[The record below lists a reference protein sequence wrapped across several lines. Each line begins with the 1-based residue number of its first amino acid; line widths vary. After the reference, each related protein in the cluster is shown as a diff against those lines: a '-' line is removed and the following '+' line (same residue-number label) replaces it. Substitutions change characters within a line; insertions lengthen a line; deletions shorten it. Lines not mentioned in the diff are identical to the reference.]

1 MQRKPPGVAAS
12 FSPGCAQVA
21 TKSGGVYE
29 FEKTSRNCGSH
40 LAPEERTGTARIG
53 VARLLD
59 DESAPAQNLASPFMK
74 ILLVED
80 HAGSRRNLQRLIGNR
95 GHEVVGV
102 SSAEE
107 AEKMLATEFFPF
119 LILDWMLPGKSGV
132 ALCRELRAQPKGDE
146 MFILLVTAR
155 ADTADLEQALEAG
168 ANDYLTK
175 PLDLALLNVRISVAE
190 RQIRELGERN
200 QARAALEE
208 SARTTANILENT
220 TDGFFAVDSDWKIT
234 HLNAEG
240 ETLLARTRDELLGH
254 VLWEKFPE
262 QIGSVFEA
270 NYRRVMADQVAVEFE
285 AIDSSGK
292 VWYEVHAY
300 PSNGGVSVFFR
311 DVSERK
317 RTESERL
324 TTSKLESLGTLAG
337 GIAHDLNNI
346 LTVISGN
353 IGLAQ
358 IEAPVDSGT
367 LLGFLSKAGQAAQHA
382 AHLSSQLLTFSKGGT
397 PLKKVVSVGELL
409 ERSAEFSLY
418 GSNLRADFDIAVDLW
433 KAEVDAGQIEQVVN
447 ALMLNARDAMPHG
460 GTVRVRARNVVL
472 DNAPDAILP
481 AGHYIKITITDRGP
495 GIAEEFR
502 PKVFDPYFTTKP
514 TGTGLG
520 LAISYSIVKKHGGLL
535 QLENA
540 SPEGCA
546 FAFYLRASDRKLPVP
561 EARVTER
568 AFHFNHQRVLVMD
581 DEAAIRE
588 LTSQLLGTL
597 GYEVTAVPDGLEAV
611 RLYERAL
618 RRGEHYQVVI
628 LDATVRGGMG
638 GVATIE
644 RLRSL
649 DPEVNAII
657 CSGYSDEAALSE
669 FLAYGFRGALPKPF
683 TRTELAEALQR
694 TFETANAN

>member
-1 MQRKPPGVAAS
+1 
-12 FSPGCAQVA
+12 
-21 TKSGGVYE
+21 
-29 FEKTSRNCGSH
+29 
-40 LAPEERTGTARIG
+40 
-53 VARLLD
+53 
-59 DESAPAQNLASPFMK
+59 MK

-80 HAGSRRNLQRLIGNR
+80 HPGSRRNLQRLIARR
-95 GHEVVGV
+95 GHEVVAV
-102 SSAEE
+102 ASAEE
-107 AEKMLATEFFPF
+107 AEAALAADSFPF

-132 ALCRELRAQPKGDE
+132 DLCRELRAQPNSDE

-175 PLDLALLNVRISVAE
+175 PLDVGLLNVRISVAE
-190 RQIRELGERN
+190 RQIRELMERN
-200 QARAALEE
+200 QARAALQE
-208 SARTTANILENT
+208 SARTMTNILEKT
-220 TDGFFAVDSDWKIT
+220 TDGFFAVDSAWRLT
-234 HLNAEG
+234 YVNAAG
-240 ETLLARTRDELLGH
+240 ERMVGRKRDKLLGKL
-254 VLWEKFPE
+254 LWERFPE
-262 QIGSVFEA
+262 LVGSIFQE
-270 NYRRVMADQVAVEFE
+270 NYEKVMAEKAAIEFE
-285 AIDSSGK
+285 ASDSSGK
-292 VWYEVHAY
+292 TWFDVHAY
-300 PSNGGVSVFFR
+300 PSNGGISVFFR
-311 DVSERK
+311 DISERK
-317 RTESERL
+317 KTETERL

-358 IEAPVDSGT
+358 IEAPADSGS

-382 AHLSSQLLTFSKGGT
+382 AHLSSQLLTFSKGGA
-397 PLKKVVSVGELL
+397 PLKKVVSIGELL
-409 ERSAEFSLY
+409 EHSAEFALY

-447 ALMLNARDAMPHG
+447 ALMLNAREAMPLG
-460 GTVRVRARNVVL
+460 GTVRVRARNVVFEESA
-472 DNAPDAILP
+472 NAPLP
-481 AGHYIKITITDRGP
+481 TGRYIRVSITDRGA
-495 GIAEEFR
+495 GISDELR
-502 PKVFDPYFTTKP
+502 TKIFDPYFTTKP

-535 QLENA
+535 LLENSSA
-540 SPEGCA
+540 EGSV
-546 FAFYLRASDRKLPVP
+546 FAFYLRATEHAVSTP
-561 EARVTER
+561 EARVAGR
-568 AFHFNHQRVLVMD
+568 PFHYNHQRILVMD

-597 GYEVTAVPDGLEAV
+597 GYEVTAVSDGLEAV

-618 RRGEHYQVVI
+618 RRGEHFQAVI

-644 RLRSL
+644 RLRSM
-649 DPEVNAII
+649 DPKVNAII

-683 TRTELAEALQR
+683 TRSELADALQR
-694 TFETANAN
+694 TFETASSN

>member
-1 MQRKPPGVAAS
+1 
-12 FSPGCAQVA
+12 
-21 TKSGGVYE
+21 
-29 FEKTSRNCGSH
+29 
-40 LAPEERTGTARIG
+40 
-53 VARLLD
+53 
-59 DESAPAQNLASPFMK
+59 MK

-80 HAGSRRNLQRLIGNR
+80 HPGSRRNLQRLIARR
-95 GHEVVGV
+95 GHEVVAV
-102 SSAEE
+102 ASAEE
-107 AEKMLATEFFPF
+107 AEAALAADSFPF

-132 ALCRELRAQPKGDE
+132 DLCRELRARPNSDE

-175 PLDLALLNVRISVAE
+175 PLDVGLLNVRISVAE
-190 RQIRELGERN
+190 RQIRELTERN
-200 QARAALEE
+200 QARAALQE
-208 SARTTANILENT
+208 SARTMTNILEKT
-220 TDGFFAVDSDWKIT
+220 TDGFFAVDSAWKLT
-234 HLNAEG
+234 YVNAAG
-240 ETLLARTRDELLGH
+240 EKMVGRKRDELLGKL
-254 VLWEKFPE
+254 LWERFPE
-262 QIGSVFEA
+262 LVGSIFQE
-270 NYRRVMADQVAVEFE
+270 NYEKVMAKKAAIEFE
-285 AIDSSGK
+285 ASDSSGK
-292 VWYEVHAY
+292 TWLDVHAY
-300 PSNGGVSVFFR
+300 PSNGGISVFFR
-311 DVSERK
+311 DISERK
-317 RTESERL
+317 KTETERL

-358 IEAPVDSGT
+358 IEAPADSGS

-382 AHLSSQLLTFSKGGT
+382 AHLSSQLLTFSKGGA
-397 PLKKVVSVGELL
+397 PLKKVVSIGELL
-409 ERSAEFSLY
+409 EHSAEFALY

-447 ALMLNARDAMPHG
+447 ALMLNAREAMPLG
-460 GTVRVRARNVVL
+460 GTVRVRARNVVFEESA
-472 DNAPDAILP
+472 NAPLP
-481 AGHYIKITITDRGP
+481 IGRYIRVSITDRGA
-495 GIAEEFR
+495 GISDELR
-502 PKVFDPYFTTKP
+502 TKIFDPYFTTKP

-535 QLENA
+535 LLENSSA
-540 SPEGCA
+540 EGSV
-546 FAFYLRASDRKLPVP
+546 FAFYLRATEHAVSTP
-561 EARVTER
+561 EARVAGR
-568 AFHFNHQRVLVMD
+568 PFHYNHQRILVMD

-597 GYEVTAVPDGLEAV
+597 GYEVTAVSDGLEAV

-618 RRGEHYQVVI
+618 RRGEHFQAVI

-644 RLRSL
+644 RLRSM
-649 DPEVNAII
+649 DPKVNAII

-683 TRTELAEALQR
+683 TRSELADALQR
-694 TFETANAN
+694 TFETASSN